1 MLYCILVLVPGEPT
15 GTYIYFVC
23 ALRETALCIVISSYL
38 LVVSGTVAFSLV
50 TSPAIWWRSV
60 EFHRE
65 SVTFAAYGLTLLK
78 YSVRL
83 VCWCTATRAG

>member
-1 MLYCILVLVPGEPT
+1 MLHCILALVPGDPI
-15 GTYIYFVC
+15 GNCLHSVY
-23 ALRETALCIVISSYL
+23 APHETVLCIGISCYL
-38 LVVSGTVAFSLV
+38 VAVSGTVTFSLV

-65 SVTFAAYGLTLLK
+65 SVTFAAYGLTLLG

-83 VCWCTATRAG
+83 VC